1 MPERRRSA
9 LAAAGALKHDVC
21 MSAATK
27 PSRFGDF
34 SFDPADGRLEH
45 IPSGRGV
52 SLRPQAARL
61 LQALLAADGGVAGRE
76 ALQRAIW
83 DQGTVV
89 DFEAGLAALVRE
101 LRQALD
107 QLDGQ
112 AGLLETIP
120 RRGYRLRAGPA
131 PEAFPQA
138 TAGPGRSLR
147 PWAWVA
153 AALVVLVLAGTG
165 WWFADRDPG
174 AASATFAQPGAAGSR
189 ALAVLP
195 FQAYDQPAAAGPR
208 LELLLADAFLAEL
221 WRVELDGVELI
232 GRATLMPY
240 GERDDVATAVASDL
254 GVELLVEGSLIRAG
268 DTWQVTARLLAMPG
282 GRVLWSGTAGMSA
295 GARPPVAATVAA
307 LVAGLQEAWPSI
319 RRELPDQ

>member
-1 MPERRRSA
+1 
-9 LAAAGALKHDVC
+9 
-21 MSAATK
+21 MSAASK
-27 PSRFGDF
+27 PTRFGDF

-45 IPSGRGV
+45 VPSGRGE

-61 LQALLAADGGVAGRE
+61 LQALLAADGGVVGRD

-83 DQGTVV
+83 DQGAVV

-107 QLDGQ
+107 HLDGQ
-112 AGLLETIP
+112 AGLIETIP
-120 RRGYRLRAGPA
+120 RRGYRLRAEPT
-131 PEAFPQA
+131 PEVLPGTA
-138 TAGPGRSLR
+138 AGPGHSLR
-147 PWAWVA
+147 PLAWVT
-153 AALVVLVLAGTG
+153 AALVVLALAGTG
-165 WWFADRDPG
+165 WWLAARDP
-174 AASATFAQPGAAGSR
+174 AASPEAPAQAGPAGSR

-240 GERDDVATAVASDL
+240 GERDDVATAVARDL
-254 GVELLVEGSLIRAG
+254 GVQLLVEGSMIRAG

-282 GRVLWSGTAGMSA
+282 GRVLWSGTAGMPA
-295 GARPPVAATVAA
+295 GAQPPVAATVAA
-307 LVAGLQEAWPSI
+307 LVASLQEAWPAI
-319 RRELPDQ
+319 RRELPGQ